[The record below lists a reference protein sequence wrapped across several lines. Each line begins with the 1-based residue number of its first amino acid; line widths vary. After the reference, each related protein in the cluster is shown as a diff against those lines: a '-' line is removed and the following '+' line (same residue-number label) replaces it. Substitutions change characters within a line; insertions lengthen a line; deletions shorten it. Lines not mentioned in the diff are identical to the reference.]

1 MNLINNKI
9 IEIKGDASFRKFF
22 RKIKNNKTSIIIYA
36 TKEKKKNLLIYD
48 DINRLLLKNK
58 ISAPKLY
65 QQNYKKN
72 YIEVEDL
79 GNKTI
84 FDILKK

>member
-1 MNLINNKI
+1 MRQNK
-9 IEIKGDASFRKFF
+9 
-22 RKIKNNKTSIIIYA
+22 
-36 TKEKKKNLLIYD
+36 KKKNLIIYD
-48 DINRLLLKNK
+48 AINRLLLKNN

-84 FDILKK
+84 FDIFDKKMMTSRFE